1 MSIVT
6 TRFGEKIMNDTVSPQ
21 AQQRDVHDA
30 YPIVVLLVDDQ
41 AMVGEMVRRALAG
54 QPDIA
59 LHHCLQADDAM
70 TQAELL
76 GPSVILQDLLLPDA
90 DGLDLV
96 RAYRANPR
104 FRDVP
109 VIVLSVKEEPAVK
122 SDSFRLGANDYLV
135 KLPDPVELVARIR
148 HHAKAYLNQIQ
159 RDQAYRA
166 LRESQEQLVVMNL
179 ELQRLSNCDSLTGLA
194 NRRYFNDLMATEW
207 RRAVRAREPLAL
219 VMIDV
224 DDFKRYNDTYG
235 HLAGDD
241 VLRSVAG
248 IIQDGAAR
256 PSDVAARFG
265 GEEFILVLPNTE
277 FDGAIYVAEKLRK
290 ALDLL
295 AIEHTAASCNAH
307 VTVSAGVACTVPLLG
322 DSFERLIGAADAA
335 LYDAKRNGRNRVCAR
350 ILEPRPSNLT
360 LRS

>member
-1 MSIVT
+1 MS
-6 TRFGEKIMNDTVSPQ
+6 DTVSPQ
-21 AQQRDVHDA
+21 VQQRDVHDA

-59 LHHCLQADDAM
+59 LHHCLQANDAM

-122 SDSFRLGANDYLV
+122 SDSFRVGANDYLV

-166 LRESQEQLVVMNL
+166 LRESQEQLVVMNV
-179 ELQRLSNCDSLTGLA
+179 ELLRLSNCDSLTGLA

-350 ILEPRPSNLT
+350 ILEPRPDSLT
-360 LRS
+360 PRS

>member
-1 MSIVT
+1 MKTEEIMSQT
-6 TRFGEKIMNDTVSPQ
+6 DNPGAP
-21 AQQRDVHDA
+21 ARDVHSA

-54 QPDIA
+54 QPDFT
-59 LHHCLQADDAM
+59 LHHCMQASEALTDA
-70 TQAELL
+70 ERL
-76 GPSVILQDLLLPDA
+76 GPSVILQDLLLPDI

-104 FRDVP
+104 IHDVP

-122 SDSFRLGANDYLV
+122 SEAFRLGAADYLV
-135 KLPDPVELVARIR
+135 KLPDPIELVARIR

-166 LRESQEQLVVMNL
+166 LRESQEQLVAMNREL
-179 ELQRLSNCDSLTGLA
+179 ERLSNSDGLTGLA
-194 NRRYFNDLMATEW
+194 NRRYFNDLMANEW
-207 RRAVRAREPLAL
+207 RRSVRAREALAV

-235 HLAGDD
+235 HLAGDKA
-241 VLRSVAG
+241 LITVADT
-248 IIQDGAAR
+248 IRQGAER
-256 PSDVAARFG
+256 PADMAARFG

-277 FDGAIYVAEKLRK
+277 FDGAIYVAERLRK
-290 ALDLL
+290 ALDRLEI
-295 AIEHTAASCNAH
+295 AHSAATCGAH
-307 VTVSAGVACTVPLLG
+307 LTVSVGVACTVPLLG
-322 DSFERLIGAADAA
+322 DTPERLVGAADAA

-350 ILEPRPSNLT
+350 ILEPLVG
-360 LRS
+360 

>member
-1 MSIVT
+1 MISQT
-6 TRFGEKIMNDTVSPQ
+6 DKPDPQ
-21 AQQRDVHDA
+21 LRDVLSA

-54 QPDIA
+54 QADIV
-59 LHHCLQADDAM
+59 LHHCMEGNLAM
-70 TQAELL
+70 AEVERL
-76 GPSVILQDLLLPDA
+76 GPSVILQDLLLPDV

-104 FRDVP
+104 IRDVP

-122 SDSFRLGANDYLV
+122 SEAFRIGATDYLV

-166 LRESQEQLVVMNL
+166 LRESQEQLVVANR
-179 ELQRLSNCDSLTGLA
+179 ELQRLSSLDGLTGLA
-194 NRRYFNDLMATEW
+194 NRRHFNELMDIEW
-207 RRAVRAREPLAL
+207 RRAVRAREALAV

-235 HLAGDD
+235 HLAGDE
-241 VLRSVAG
+241 VLKTVAKTMLESVE
-248 IIQDGAAR
+248 R
-256 PSDVAARFG
+256 PADMAARFG

-277 FDGAIYVAEKLRK
+277 FDGAIYIAERLRK

-295 AIEHTAASCNAH
+295 AIEHTAASCDAH
-307 VTVSAGVACTVPLLG
+307 VTVSVGVACTVPLQG
-322 DSFERLIGAADAA
+322 DAPGRLIGAADAA
-335 LYDAKRNGRNRVCAR
+335 LYDAKRTGRNRVCAR
-350 ILEPRPSNLT
+350 ILEPLNTS
-360 LRS
+360 

>member
-1 MSIVT
+1 MSLT
-6 TRFGEKIMNDTVSPQ
+6 DSPE

-30 YPIVVLLVDDQ
+30 YPVVVLLVDDQ

-54 QPDIA
+54 QPDIT
-59 LHHCLQADDAM
+59 LHHCLQANEAM
-70 TQAELL
+70 VQAERL
-76 GPSVILQDLLLPDA
+76 GPSVILQDLLLPDV

-104 FRDVP
+104 TRDVP

-122 SDSFRLGANDYLV
+122 SDAFRIGATDYLV

-166 LRESQEQLVVMNL
+166 LRESQEQLVVMNR
-179 ELQRLSNCDSLTGLA
+179 ELQRLSNSDGLTGLA
-194 NRRYFNDLMATEW
+194 NRRYFNELMVTEW
-207 RRAVRAREPLAL
+207 KRAVRAREPLAV

-235 HLAGDD
+235 HLAGDG
-241 VLRSVAG
+241 VLRCVADV
-248 IIQDGAAR
+248 IADGAAR
-256 PSDVAARFG
+256 PADLAARFG

-290 ALDLL
+290 ALDVLC
-295 AIEHTAASCNAH
+295 IEHTAASCNAH
-307 VTVSAGVACTVPLLG
+307 ITVSVGVACTVPMLG
-322 DSFERLIGAADAA
+322 DTPERLIGAADAA

-350 ILEPRPSNLT
+350 ILEPRAVS
-360 LRS
+360 